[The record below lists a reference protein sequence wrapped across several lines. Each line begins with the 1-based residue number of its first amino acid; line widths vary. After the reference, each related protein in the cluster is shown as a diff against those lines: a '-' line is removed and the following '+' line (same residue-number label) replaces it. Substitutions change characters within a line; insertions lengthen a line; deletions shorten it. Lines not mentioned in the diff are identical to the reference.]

1 MDENGES
8 RGYGYVQFETEAE
21 AEACLAQNGNV
32 VIDGKK
38 LNIERYLP
46 KAGRQN
52 NTVKNN
58 NLFLKNLPKVPDGT
72 LDEAEYAKKLEE
84 ELKVN

>member
-32 VIDGKK
+32 VINGKK

-46 KAGRQN
+46 KAERQN
-52 NTVKNN
+52 YLYVYV
-58 NLFLKNLPKVPDGT
+58 KNLPKVPEGT